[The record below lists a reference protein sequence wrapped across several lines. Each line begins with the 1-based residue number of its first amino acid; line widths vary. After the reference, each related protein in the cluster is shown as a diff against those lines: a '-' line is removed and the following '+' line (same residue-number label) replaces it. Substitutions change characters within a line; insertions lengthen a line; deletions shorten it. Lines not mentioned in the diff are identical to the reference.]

1 MRASTAAKEAAA
13 SAELGARQALEP
25 RVRDG
30 DGDEDGDEDEDE
42 DEDGEMEHATR
53 LPVHPL
59 SRADVV
65 RGKTQLDSTGAHE
78 VPQEAT
84 DPGVPELAPGEV
96 LEPPEGIGSL
106 GVRQG
111 QVVHLTMRWQPRRLA
126 VQLSSGNVKATR
138 EHERTLVRARHTQR
152 QLVARAKAAR
162 LEAERTAASMPT
174 IEYEG
179 PPRSGVH
186 SFNDADKGRL
196 FFSSVLGSEV
206 HLAVKDPSLGAG
218 ATRKRSGSIITLTP
232 EGEAA
237 AKASILDKGARV
249 SGSESL
255 TTILHLFDRDSG
267 KLVQIPLC
275 DIVAARLVQE
285 KAIQMATAAGLL
297 DDLKSHELAQKTL
310 AASEELGVQVV
321 AAKEAEIAALAAVVA
336 ANRPLHLCAMTGPM
350 ESAVLSGQNRLG
362 SRPAPLSEYHF
373 PMVNDT
379 HRNNAFHSALAH
391 AINETRPE
399 LVLDIGAGTGLLG
412 MMAAR
417 VGATRVLAVEMA
429 PELARIAR
437 GNVTEHGL
445 DERVRVLEC
454 HSTHLK
460 LDAAS
465 ADPWKRTASMLVF
478 ELLGSDPLCEGLLPA
493 LHDARKRLLTPGA
506 LVIPAELE
514 VHVALVQSE
523 QLARLNCTAAP
534 VGGMDVSALRR
545 VAHRVRPVRLS
556 DVAHTVLSRPR
567 VAVRM
572 KLDDPIEL
580 PALSGGTH
588 IELKAELNGTV
599 HAVVAWFVVYLD
611 RARTIA
617 VSTAPGVEEPMR
629 GFSWGQ
635 VCHHLPAG
643 GCVLR
648 MGEQMHV
655 HTQWSER
662 GVHLSATPHPGV
674 VKLDVDLSG
683 SDGSI
688 TRNLL
693 FLRSGNEAGQK
704 IQAEM
709 QAQREATAK
718 EEAELAAR
726 SGDWKRGME
735 FRGSFEDQIKMADK
749 ERTKDE
755 KNKKE
760 IEKRKAKRRADA
772 LK

>member
-1 MRASTAAKEAAA
+1 
-13 SAELGARQALEP
+13 
-25 RVRDG
+25 
-30 DGDEDGDEDEDE
+30 
-42 DEDGEMEHATR
+42 
-53 LPVHPL
+53 
-59 SRADVV
+59 
-65 RGKTQLDSTGAHE
+65 
-78 VPQEAT
+78 
-84 DPGVPELAPGEV
+84 
-96 LEPPEGIGSL
+96 
-106 GVRQG
+106 
-111 QVVHLTMRWQPRRLA
+111 
-126 VQLSSGNVKATR
+126 
-138 EHERTLVRARHTQR
+138 
-152 QLVARAKAAR
+152 
-162 LEAERTAASMPT
+162 
-174 IEYEG
+174 
-179 PPRSGVH
+179 
-186 SFNDADKGRL
+186 
-196 FFSSVLGSEV
+196 
-206 HLAVKDPSLGAG
+206 
-218 ATRKRSGSIITLTP
+218 
-232 EGEAA
+232 
-237 AKASILDKGARV
+237 
-249 SGSESL
+249 
-255 TTILHLFDRDSG
+255 
-267 KLVQIPLC
+267 
-275 DIVAARLVQE
+275 
-285 KAIQMATAAGLL
+285 
-297 DDLKSHELAQKTL
+297 
-310 AASEELGVQVV
+310 
-321 AAKEAEIAALAAVVA
+321 
-336 ANRPLHLCAMTGPM
+336 
-350 ESAVLSGQNRLG
+350 
-362 SRPAPLSEYHF
+362 
-373 PMVNDT
+373 
-379 HRNNAFHSALAH
+379 
-391 AINETRPE
+391 
-399 LVLDIGAGTGLLG
+399 

-417 VGATRVLAVEMA
+417 VGASRVLAVEMA

-454 HSTHLK
+454 HSADLK

-465 ADPWKRTASMLVF
+465 ADAWQRTASLLVF
-478 ELLGSDPLCEGLLPA
+478 ELLGPDPLCEGLLPA
-493 LHDARKRLLTPGA
+493 LHDARRRLLTPSA
-506 LVIPAELE
+506 QVIPAELE

-523 QLARLNCTAAP
+523 QLARLNCAATP
-534 VGGMDVSALRR
+534 VGEVDVSALER
-545 VAHRVRPVRLS
+545 VAHRVHPVRLS
-556 DVAHTVLSRPR
+556 DVAHKVLSRPR

-580 PALSGGTH
+580 PALSGGTQ
-588 IELKAELNGTV
+588 IELKAEISGTV

-617 VSTAPGVEEPMR
+617 VSTAPGVEEPIR

-693 FLRSGNEAGQK
+693 YLRSGNQAGQK

-726 SGDWKRGME
+726 SGDWKRGLE
-735 FRGSFEDQIKMADK
+735 FRGSFEDQMKMADK